1 MIFDSWVK
9 NLLLDKVVESQLV
22 LLWRNGRNVTLSF
35 SLDVQKSI
43 LCETLKFFIEIPVLQ
58 EIDYPD
64 MKVLAEHSSIRISP
78 YVRDEVSVLAN

>member
-1 MIFDSWVK
+1 MFFESCIK
-9 NLLLDKVVESQLV
+9 YLLLDKVIESQLV
-22 LLWRNGRNVTLSF
+22 LLWGDGRYVTLSF
-35 SLDVQKSI
+35 TLDVQKSI

-78 YVRDEVSVLAN
+78 YVRDEVSVLAD